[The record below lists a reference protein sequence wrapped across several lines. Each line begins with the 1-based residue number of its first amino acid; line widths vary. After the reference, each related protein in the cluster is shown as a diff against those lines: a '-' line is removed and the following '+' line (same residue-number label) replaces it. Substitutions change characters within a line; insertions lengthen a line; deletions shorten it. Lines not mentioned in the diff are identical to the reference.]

1 MMTQSVLFFV
11 DYEIQEKIN
20 QIEIKAICERVY
32 MRLSFPF
39 KYCLDLKM
47 IPANMGARQVQD
59 YYMWL
64 DAVCDESVH
73 FSFCHST
80 QPTAKRKFALVLK
93 IWAFVALET
102 LWWWLRHMSWNVL
115 VDTIRGKK
123 EKEMLFND

>member
-59 YYMWL
+59 YYM
-64 DAVCDESVH
+64 
-73 FSFCHST
+73 
-80 QPTAKRKFALVLK
+80 
-93 IWAFVALET
+93 
-102 LWWWLRHMSWNVL
+102 
-115 VDTIRGKK
+115 
-123 EKEMLFND
+123 